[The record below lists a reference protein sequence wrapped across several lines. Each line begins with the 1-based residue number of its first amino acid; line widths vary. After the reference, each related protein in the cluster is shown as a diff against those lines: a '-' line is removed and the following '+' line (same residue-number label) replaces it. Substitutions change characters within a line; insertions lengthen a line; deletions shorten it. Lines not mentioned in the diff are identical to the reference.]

1 MTLVQSPK
9 DAGGWII
16 GAAGLLFLFFKN
28 WFGQVRA
35 MTMNLIRRRFSSS
48 GRFCCSRPCRR
59 RNLERSIDGMA
70 EESDGFERKP
80 LLVITDFDGTLSL
93 TDVGYE
99 VLLKFSSQDWDD
111 IDRAYCA
118 GEIGSK
124 EAYGRI
130 CAILGGTRELMLQF
144 VAEHTVIDPHFREFY
159 AFCRE
164 HDIDVKVVSDGLE
177 FYIDFVL
184 RAHGLSDIPF
194 YSNVMT
200 FRDGKPLAIE
210 FPHANEDCNQCGT
223 CKSNILESC
232 QAGYGKIVYVGDGY
246 SDLCPAR
253 KADLVFAKGIL
264 WTRLSE
270 KEQRGV
276 RKYRTF
282 RDVKDFL
289 SKNGFQKSR

>member
-1 MTLVQSPK
+1 
-9 DAGGWII
+9 
-16 GAAGLLFLFFKN
+16 
-28 WFGQVRA
+28 
-35 MTMNLIRRRFSSS
+35 
-48 GRFCCSRPCRR
+48 
-59 RNLERSIDGMA
+59 MA
-70 EESDGFERKP
+70 TKKP

-99 VLLKFSSQDWDD
+99 VLLKFSGQGWDD
-111 IDRAYCA
+111 IDRDYCE
-118 GEIGSK
+118 GRIGSM

-130 CAILGGTRELMLQF
+130 VAILGGTREDMLRF
-144 VAEHTVIDPHFREFY
+144 VAENTVVDPHFKEFY

-164 HDIDVKVVSDGLE
+164 HGIGVKIVSDGLD

-184 RAHGLSDIPF
+184 KRYGLADIPF

-200 FRDGKPLAIE
+200 FDDGKPRSIE
-210 FPHANEDCNQCGT
+210 FPHANETCNQCGT

-232 QAGYGKIVYVGDGY
+232 RDEFGKILYVGDGY

-264 WTRLSE
+264 WTRLLE

-276 RKYRTF
+276 RKYRSF
-282 RDVKDFL
+282 RDVKDYL
-289 SKNGFQKSR
+289 SENGFQRRR

>member
-1 MTLVQSPK
+1 M
-9 DAGGWII
+9 
-16 GAAGLLFLFFKN
+16 
-28 WFGQVRA
+28 
-35 MTMNLIRRRFSSS
+35 
-48 GRFCCSRPCRR
+48 
-59 RNLERSIDGMA
+59 
-70 EESDGFERKP
+70 EEKKQ

-111 IDRAYCA
+111 IDRAYCS
-118 GEIGSK
+118 GQIGSK

-130 CAILGGTRELMLQF
+130 CAILGGTRELMLEF
-144 VAEHTVIDPHFREFY
+144 VAENTVVDPHFKEFY

-164 HDIDVKVVSDGLE
+164 HDIDVKVVSDGLD
-177 FYIDFVL
+177 FYIDFIL
-184 RAHGLSDIPF
+184 SRHGLSGIPF

-200 FRDGKPLAIE
+200 FKDGKPLAIE
-210 FPHANEDCNQCGT
+210 FPHANETCNKCGT

-270 KEQRGV
+270 KEQSGL

-282 RDVKDFL
+282 RDVRDYL
-289 SKNGFQKSR
+289 SKNGFQKGS

>member
-1 MTLVQSPK
+1 METK
-9 DAGGWII
+9 
-16 GAAGLLFLFFKN
+16 
-28 WFGQVRA
+28 
-35 MTMNLIRRRFSSS
+35 
-48 GRFCCSRPCRR
+48 
-59 RNLERSIDGMA
+59 
-70 EESDGFERKP
+70 KP

-99 VLLKFSSQDWDD
+99 VLLKFSGQGWDD
-111 IDRAYCA
+111 IDRDYCE
-118 GEIGSK
+118 GRIGSM

-130 CAILGGTRELMLQF
+130 AAILGGTREDMLRF
-144 VAEHTVIDPHFREFY
+144 VAENTVIDPHFKEFY
-159 AFCRE
+159 AYCRE
-164 HDIDVKVVSDGLE
+164 HGIDVKVVSDGLD

-184 RAHGLSDIPF
+184 KRHGIADIPF

-200 FRDGKPLAIE
+200 FKDGKPLAIE
-210 FPHANEDCNQCGT
+210 FPHANEACNKCGT

-232 QAGYGKIVYVGDGY
+232 QAGYGKILYVGDGY

-276 RKYRTF
+276 RKYRSF

>member
-1 MTLVQSPK
+1 M
-9 DAGGWII
+9 
-16 GAAGLLFLFFKN
+16 
-28 WFGQVRA
+28 
-35 MTMNLIRRRFSSS
+35 
-48 GRFCCSRPCRR
+48 
-59 RNLERSIDGMA
+59 DG
-70 EESDGFERKP
+70 SKKP

-144 VAEHTVIDPHFREFY
+144 VAENTVIDPHFKEFY

-164 HDIDVKVVSDGLE
+164 HDIDVKVVSDGLD

-184 RAHGLSDIPF
+184 KKHGLSDIPF

-200 FRDGKPLAIE
+200 FQGREAPVHRIS
-210 FPHANEDCNQCGT
+210 PRQ
-223 CKSNILESC
+223 
-232 QAGYGKIVYVGDGY
+232 
-246 SDLCPAR
+246 
-253 KADLVFAKGIL
+253 
-264 WTRLSE
+264 
-270 KEQRGV
+270 
-276 RKYRTF
+276 
-282 RDVKDFL
+282 
-289 SKNGFQKSR
+289 